1 MRHVGPARQSG
12 RMAAQ
17 HLDVWIERGKS
28 RTFAI
33 APAWPGWARSARTK
47 DGDEAAVEA
56 LLAYAPRYAVV
67 AARAG
72 LVLPADPVPRIAG
85 EVPGSATT
93 DFGAVDVR
101 LPVDAPGATSR
112 ADLERQVALVRAAW
126 ELFDEVVDSAPEE
139 LAKGPR
145 GGGRDTSGI
154 VSHVV
159 EAERSYIR
167 KVGVRAKP
175 YDVFDRALRDAVR
188 ADVVAA
194 YLADDPEH
202 GWPARYAIRRGT
214 WHVLDH
220 LWEIQDKS

>member
-1 MRHVGPARQSG
+1 MTDR
-12 RMAAQ
+12 
-17 HLDVWIERGKS
+17 HLDVWLERGTS

-47 DGDEAAVEA
+47 DGDEAALEA

-72 LVLPADPVPRIAG
+72 LVLPVDAVPRIVG
-85 EVPGSATT
+85 EVPGTATT
-93 DFGAVDVR
+93 DFGATDTRLDVDEH
-101 LPVDAPGATSR
+101 GATSR

-126 ELFDEVVDSAPEE
+126 ELFDEVQDSAPEA

-145 GGGRDTSGI
+145 GGGRDTREI
-154 VSHVV
+154 ARHVV
-159 EAERSYIR
+159 EAERAYVR
-167 KVGVRAKP
+167 KVGVRQKP
-175 YDVFDRALRDAVR
+175 FDVHDRTVRDAMR
-188 ADVVAA
+188 SDVLAA
-194 YLADDPEH
+194 YLRDDPDS
-202 GWPARYAIRRGT
+202 GWPVRYAIRRGT

>member
-1 MRHVGPARQSG
+1 
-12 RMAAQ
+12 MAVQ
-17 HLDVWIERGKS
+17 HLDVWLERGRT

-47 DGDEAAVEA
+47 DGDEAAIEA
-56 LLAYAPRYAVV
+56 LLSYAPRYAVV
-67 AARAG
+67 ADRAG
-72 LVLPADPVPRIAG
+72 LVLPAGLEPRVVG
-85 EVPGSATT
+85 EVPGTATT
-93 DFGAVDVR
+93 DFGATDVR
-101 LPVDAPGATSR
+101 LPSDEPGASPQR
-112 ADLERQVALVRAAW
+112 DLERQVAIVQAAW
-126 ELFDEVVDSAPEE
+126 DLFDETVDAAPDE

-145 GGGRDTSGI
+145 GGGRDTREI
-154 VSHVV
+154 ERHVV
-159 EAERSYIR
+159 EAERSYVR

-175 YDVFDRALRDAVR
+175 YDVHDRALRDAVR

-194 YLADDPEH
+194 YLADDPDF